1 MSCCCSRA
9 DVGSQVG
16 WCRVRR
22 MIRLAMAMMDEANRG
37 LDEGITVMHEI
48 RSILVVEMWTAYVCY
63 ETNGL
68 VNWVAYASSPD
79 RCHLS
84 AIGRGGYGAPAAH
97 DWGSNQL
104 SPIAHA
110 PFEPATSRR
119 HPGPQYAGHR
129 HVGTPGQPPCT
140 GCKDPHPDC
149 SRSGPAPSPWI
160 PAGLPCCPPELAWR
174 LWCPQSFAVGMVVH

>member
-1 MSCCCSRA
+1 MIFLVLGWRQDELLLLAGRRGEPGGVVQSEAHDPA
-9 DVGSQVG
+9 DDGNDG
-16 WCRVRR
+16 WGQ
-22 MIRLAMAMMDEANRG
+22 LG
-37 LDEGITVMHEI
+37 LDEGITMRHEI
-48 RSILVVEMWTAYVCY
+48 RAILVVEICTAYVCY

-84 AIGRGGYGAPAAH
+84 AIGHGGYGAPAAP
-97 DWGSNQL
+97 DWESNQL
-104 SPIAHA
+104 SPTARA
-110 PFEPATSRR
+110 PCEPATSRR

-160 PAGLPCCPPELAWR
+160 PAGLPCCPPELA
-174 LWCPQSFAVGMVVH
+174 